1 MSDNPVELAFRQA
14 GSTVSTYLAEAIE
27 AIDRHFGE
35 GYAEKHPGLVGA
47 FIVACTN
54 DVQAMLLF
62 ESLKLIAQSL

>member
-1 MSDNPVELAFRQA
+1 MSDSSVELAFRQA

-35 GYAEKHPGLVGA
+35 GYAQKHPELVGA
-47 FIVACTN
+47 FIMACTN

-62 ESLKLIAQSL
+62 ESLNLIANTI